1 MFDEA
6 VGHLVK
12 READLFQADLL
23 ADDIKWRGRKA
34 VVHRAHHTRQYRAV
48 ADAGVEHTH
57 RRRTWMNVGE
67 LEIDARCALPFLR
80 AGVHEQQIFLAVV
93 EETKIALRVVS
104 GESRSDGWRRRFYDR
119 QHSGRSWLEQHAAA
133 RRRAVEIARH
143 ERTDALECV
152 RCDAATIAQA
162 VRQFA
167 VVHGAAAE
175 GRLGEPARAA
185 KFADLLEDLFVHRG
199 VP

>member
-12 READLFQADLL
+12 READIFQAELL

-67 LEIDARCALPFLR
+67 LEIDARCDLPFLR

-93 EETKIALRVVS
+93 GETKIALRVVR
-104 GESRSDGWRRRFYDR
+104 GESRSDGRRRRGFGR
-119 QHSGRSWLEQHAAA
+119 PQSGRSLVETPDAGSP
-133 RRRAVEIARH
+133 RAPV
-143 ERTDALECV
+143 TCPP
-152 RCDAATIAQA
+152 TT
-162 VRQFA
+162 
-167 VVHGAAAE
+167 
-175 GRLGEPARAA
+175 ARARA
-185 KFADLLEDLFVHRG
+185 SGPCV
-199 VP
+199 

>member
-12 READLFQADLL
+12 READIFQADLL

-67 LEIDARCALPFLR
+67 LEIDARCDLPFLR

-104 GESRSDGWRRRFYDR
+104 GESRNDGWRRRVFDMH
-119 QHSGRSWLEQHAAA
+119 HSRRRWLGQHAAA
-133 RRRAVEIARH
+133 GRRPQEISPP
-143 ERTDALECV
+143 ERPGALEWV
-152 RCDAATIAQA
+152 RFVDGTHA
-162 VRQFA
+162 
-167 VVHGAAAE
+167 
-175 GRLGEPARAA
+175 PA
-185 KFADLLEDLFVHRG
+185 
-199 VP
+199 